1 MVREKPVLVGAG
13 ALSEGTNV
21 PLMSTTISLRGIR
34 LVAPGGTPFPARA
47 NQELGHPVLG
57 GLHFWRCILSV
68 EENEAIEASVEME
81 SMDYLSR
88 GNGDEELWEYLPQ
101 QRRRGKGQNSGGDE
115 YSKDGNSY
123 LRGKMEYS
131 VVAWNV

>member
-1 MVREKPVLVGAG
+1 MLVGAG

-57 GLHFWRCILSV
+57 GLHFWRCILFCGGERS
-68 EENEAIEASVEME
+68 NRGQ
-81 SMDYLSR
+81 R
-88 GNGDEELWEYLPQ
+88 GNGIHGLPEREDGVLGGGVECLGDDETS
-101 QRRRGKGQNSGGDE
+101 RRRGVLDSDGGLRSVSRKGT
-115 YSKDGNSY
+115 
-123 LRGKMEYS
+123 RG
-131 VVAWNV
+131 

>member
-1 MVREKPVLVGAG
+1 M
-13 ALSEGTNV
+13 
-21 PLMSTTISLRGIR
+21 
-34 LVAPGGTPFPARA
+34 
-47 NQELGHPVLG
+47 
-57 GLHFWRCILSV
+57 

-123 LRGKMEYS
+123 LRGKMGTRQRRRGRNVGSDGGLRS
-131 VVAWNV
+131 VSRNGMRG